1 MRTQSRASTELIQTE
16 LDRILGSP
24 LFAHAERQRRFLKF
38 IVTETVAG
46 RADRISGYA
55 LGIGVFDRDPGF
67 DPLLDPVVRVG
78 AVRLRAKLR
87 EYYDG
92 EGRTD
97 PIHIGLDKG
106 SYAATICRRG
116 LDLAG
121 GRSSRA
127 WNLVKPRPEKS
138 SLAVL
143 SFASNGNA
151 PGHDRF
157 ADGLTEDLITDLS
170 KLRGLFLV
178 SRHASCTCHQTQ
190 ELPKTIA
197 RQLGVH
203 HLLEGNVRHMG
214 QRIRVSAQLIDA
226 VSSQVL
232 WGGRYDRELGDDF
245 VVQDEL
251 VRNIVRAIRL
261 KLISARSR
269 VVQVLAL
276 LLIAGS
282 VVLSCETGT
291 APTAPALLQILP

>member
-1 MRTQSRASTELIQTE
+1 MTSLGKQSLQLSQDRASTESIQTE

-232 WGGRYDRELGDDF
+232 WGGA
-245 VVQDEL
+245 V
-251 VRNIVRAIRL
+251 
-261 KLISARSR
+261 
-269 VVQVLAL
+269 
-276 LLIAGS
+276 
-282 VVLSCETGT
+282 
-291 APTAPALLQILP
+291 

>member
-1 MRTQSRASTELIQTE
+1 MYAQTTAIWSEAQSKAIQTE

-38 IVTETVAG
+38 IVTETLAG

-55 LGIGVFDRDPGF
+55 VGIGVFDRDPGF

-127 WNLVKPRPEKS
+127 WNSVGAWLRNHPWPCSPLPVTATLLGTTALPM
-138 SLAVL
+138 
-143 SFASNGNA
+143 AS
-151 PGHDRF
+151 
-157 ADGLTEDLITDLS
+157 
-170 KLRGLFLV
+170 
-178 SRHASCTCHQTQ
+178 
-190 ELPKTIA
+190 PKT
-197 RQLGVH
+197 
-203 HLLEGNVRHMG
+203 
-214 QRIRVSAQLIDA
+214 
-226 VSSQVL
+226 
-232 WGGRYDRELGDDF
+232 
-245 VVQDEL
+245 
-251 VRNIVRAIRL
+251 
-261 KLISARSR
+261 
-269 VVQVLAL
+269 
-276 LLIAGS
+276 
-282 VVLSCETGT
+282 
-291 APTAPALLQILP
+291 

>member
-1 MRTQSRASTELIQTE
+1 MR
-16 LDRILGSP
+16 
-24 LFAHAERQRRFLKF
+24 
-38 IVTETVAG
+38 
-46 RADRISGYA
+46 
-55 LGIGVFDRDPGF
+55 GI
-67 DPLLDPVVRVG
+67 
-78 AVRLRAKLR
+78 
-87 EYYDG
+87 
-92 EGRTD
+92 
-97 PIHIGLDKG
+97 
-106 SYAATICRRG
+106 
-116 LDLAG
+116 
-121 GRSSRA
+121 
-127 WNLVKPRPEKS
+127 LVKPRPEKS